1 MSKSVKS
8 IPKTPLSLS
17 LSPSSSFPSSPHYPS
32 HSPSKYS
39 NAKSEFESRNDTQQT
54 FYSNSKN
61 IQNSQNSQNYQNP
74 TYYLELGYDAIY
86 KKTIKEQLKLLKQYD
101 DVPKFKNTWRDSIK
115 NVIRVAGLV
124 AYGIHVPFGIYSVTP
139 ESIGPK
145 LSTIIAGGALA
156 LLYFGIPIPS
166 SKHNKEALLYVPPLN
181 KGGGQFKPNN
191 IYSKDLDSVVEFKIP
206 EKSFN
211 QVLISIAET
220 YDGEHFHTDVY
231 NSNLGIRM
239 IVFKFSSINLV
250 GEKVVE
256 FDRKIKQFLYS
267 LPSNVSLMHVY
278 KLRDVNSNAPLKKND
293 RNELAPI
300 LYPRLDSIPSLIPQN
315 ELTGK
320 DRKIIGHA
328 QTHQDL
334 FDKARN
340 KNKNSVTLIEKYLKP
355 LAYFTPKR
363 SRRNQNCYIES

>member
-1 MSKSVKS
+1 MSKSIQSTQSK
-8 IPKTPLSLS
+8 PKTPLSR
-17 LSPSSSFPSSPHYPS
+17 SSPSSPHS
-32 HSPSKYS
+32 SSSPSKYS
-39 NAKSEFESRNDTQQT
+39 NAKSDFESNNDTQQE
-54 FYSNSKN
+54 FYSNSKNSQN
-61 IQNSQNSQNYQNP
+61 IQNSQNSQNNQNP
-74 TYYLELGYDAIY
+74 IFYLELSYDAFY
-86 KKTIKEQLKLLKQYD
+86 KKTIKEQLELLKKHD

-124 AYGIHVPFGIYSVTP
+124 AYGIHIPFGIYSVTP

-231 NSNLGIRM
+231 NSNLGIRT

-250 GEKVVE
+250 DEKVVD

-278 KLRDVNSNAPLKKND
+278 KLRDVNSNVPFKKND

-320 DRKIIGHA
+320 DINIITHA
-328 QTHQDL
+328 QSHQDL
-334 FDKARN
+334 FDKA
-340 KNKNSVTLIEKYLKP
+340 KNKNSVTLKEKYLKP

-363 SRRNQNCYIES
+363 FRKNAEE